1 VKLLTLTPVEARPRH
16 LRALEQ
22 AGISTRGIVAL
33 SQLIAF
39 VTYQL
44 RVIAGVK
51 ALRDAH
57 TPRAPQEAA

>member
-1 VKLLTLTPVEARPRH
+1 MS
-16 LRALEQ
+16 RALEQ

-44 RVIAGVK
+44 RVIADVK

-57 TPRAPQEAA
+57 PPRAPQEAA